1 MHATEFLNRSTDEPL
16 PPMIVLFGAERYLK
30 QQVQHSVLAQAFG
43 DEKSASE
50 LATMLEGRDC
60 EWRAVSD
67 ELKTISMWG
76 GQRCVCINAADD
88 FVKANRP
95 QLENY
100 AANPAKKSLFIL
112 DVKSWP
118 KSTKLAKKL
127 VKTGLAVE
135 CAELKGA
142 QLVGWVGKHAQSSYQ
157 KKIPRPAVQL
167 LIELAGTSIGLLDR
181 ELDKLSAYVGMR
193 EQITAEDVHALV
205 GGWRLE
211 TTWAMINGVR
221 DGHLDTALTELD
233 KLLTAGEA
241 PQKLLGGIS
250 FVYRKMTKAVRLSG
264 PNRPL
269 AASLKMAGVFPKEI
283 PASEAYLRKLG
294 RQKAEQIPQ
303 LLLQTDLGM
312 KGGSTLPPR
321 ILIEKLLVE
330 LSPKGS
336 LQNLMAKEK
345 EPRTSTD

>member
-1 MHATEFLNRSTDEPL
+1 MHATEFINRSADQLL

-30 QQVQHSVLAQAFG
+30 QQALRSIWIQAYG
-43 DEKSASE
+43 DADSASE
-50 LATMLEGRDC
+50 LATTIDGREA
-60 EWRAVSD
+60 EWRAVAD

-95 QLENY
+95 QLEKY
-100 AANPAKKSLFIL
+100 AEHPAKKSLFLL

-127 VKTGLAVE
+127 AKTGLAIE

-142 QLVGWVGKHAQSSYQ
+142 QLLSWVGQRSQSYYQ

-167 LIELAGTSIGLLDR
+167 LIELAGNSIGLLDQ
-181 ELDKLSAYVGMR
+181 ELGKLASYIGGR
-193 EQITAEDVHALV
+193 DQITTEDVRALV

-221 DGHLDTALTELD
+221 DGHLNHALTELD

-250 FVYRKMTKAVRLSG
+250 FVYRKLTNAVRLSG
-264 PNRPL
+264 PGRPL
-269 AASLKMAGVFPKEI
+269 SAALKKAGVFPKEVS
-283 PASEAYLRKLG
+283 ASETYLRKIG
-294 RQKAEQIPQ
+294 RQRAELIPE
-303 LLLQTDLGM
+303 LLLRTDLGM
-312 KGGSTLPPR
+312 KGESSLPPR
-321 ILIEKLLVE
+321 LLIEKLLVE
-330 LSPKGS
+330 LSP
-336 LQNLMAKEK
+336 
-345 EPRTSTD
+345 